1 MLAGHTERLLHG
13 SWYHHRGEERE
24 VMQKYPQK
32 AELVSS
38 NREEAASRPCAN
50 GRDLK
55 GRMEAA
61 LLRNRH
67 Q

>member
-1 MLAGHTERLLHG
+1 
-13 SWYHHRGEERE
+13 
-24 VMQKYPQK
+24 MQKYPQK

-61 LLRNRH
+61 LLRNPH